1 MEIAAIA
8 GLLAVGYALTKG
20 GPASAT
26 APVENEEEGFAG
38 SVVYGPDG
46 LPTIP
51 YGGMPPPLYAE
62 DRTAPG
68 AATVPGK
75 PRQPNRLADGEY
87 DLYYKLPSGGELP
100 SNPYTQPDL
109 YARDLVF
116 SAPAPTLTP
125 QAPPTAVTAQVRMNN
140 DSLEAPPVYNS
151 GRTVISSLTGLPITS
166 EEFSHNNMTPF
177 YRGAPKQNMSDEA
190 NRSVL
195 DNKVGTGYD
204 QVGKREQA
212 PLFDPHRE
220 PTGNV
225 FGLESITDFMQDRMI
240 APTNR
245 KNEVPVEATRVGPG
259 LNQGYSS
266 LPTGGFQQFDID
278 EVMKQRLS
286 VDETRVESNP
296 KISYEGQIIVG
307 KSMATQRGELG
318 EVRKY
323 NPDSFYINQDGERNF
338 VTVGE
343 NKKAMERPTQVMKF
357 QSRQET
363 TTEHFGTAGQAES
376 KATYNVP
383 SFRAPFARQHDS
395 FGYRN
400 ADGSTYGVSNPDAEN
415 NDFGR
420 AGYDLPTNQRNV
432 TSERGQ
438 ALNLTVAGG
447 PKALT
452 VYDPEGWM
460 ARTTIRET
468 TAANDWV
475 GIAAPASAAT
485 KLTVYDPA
493 DITRVTGR
501 NTLAEPD
508 KALNVTRA
516 GMPGQRTLAFPDG
529 FRLTSKE
536 QISANS
542 AYSGVAQ
549 IAGQKAEQVYDYAY
563 AMRQNPTKELVASG
577 RRPVAGNG
585 SLPLFNGEDYMNV
598 TYRSLDSDVVNDRD
612 STVDRVVGPP
622 LGAEAI
628 GLQRPKQTL
637 HLDIAGDRNIHE
649 VLDSLNDNPY
659 ALPVHKIA
667 AGLPTNNHA
676 PGPAEMAVSGMS
688 AW

>member
-1 MEIAAIA
+1 M
-8 GLLAVGYALTKG
+8 V
-20 GPASAT
+20 
-26 APVENEEEGFAG
+26 
-38 SVVYGPDG
+38 
-46 LPTIP
+46 
-51 YGGMPPPLYAE
+51 
-62 DRTAPG
+62 
-68 AATVPGK
+68 
-75 PRQPNRLADGEY
+75 
-87 DLYYKLPSGGELP
+87 
-100 SNPYTQPDL
+100 
-109 YARDLVF
+109 
-116 SAPAPTLTP
+116 
-125 QAPPTAVTAQVRMNN
+125 
-140 DSLEAPPVYNS
+140 
-151 GRTVISSLTGLPITS
+151 
-166 EEFSHNNMTPF
+166 PF
-177 YRGAPKQNMSDEA
+177 YRGAPKQNMSDEG
-190 NRSVL
+190 NRSIL
-195 DNKVGTGYD
+195 DNKIGTGYD
-204 QVGKREQA
+204 QVSKREQA

-225 FGLESITDFMQDRMI
+225 FGLESITDFMHDRMI

-245 KNEVPVEATRVGPG
+245 KNEVPVEPTRVGPG
-259 LNQGYSS
+259 INQGYSA
-266 LPTGGFQQFDID
+266 LPIGGFQQMDID
-278 EVMKQRLS
+278 EVMRQRLS
-286 VDETRVESNP
+286 VDETRVASNP
-296 KISYEGQIIVG
+296 KISYEGQVITG
-307 KSMATQRGELG
+307 KSLATQRGEIG

-323 NPDSFYINQDGERNF
+323 NPDTFFINQNGERNF
-338 VTVGE
+338 VTAGE
-343 NKKAMERPTQVMKF
+343 NTKPMERPTQIMKF
-357 QSRQET
+357 QTRQET
-363 TTEHFGTAGQAES
+363 TTEHFGTAGQAEA
-376 KATYNVP
+376 KETYTVP

-400 ADGSTYGVSNPDAEN
+400 ADGSTYGVANPDAEN

-452 VYDPEGWM
+452 VYDPEGWT

-475 GIAAPASAAT
+475 GIAAPVNAT
-485 KLTVYDPA
+485 KLTVYDPS

-529 FRLTSKE
+529 MRLTSKE
-536 QISANS
+536 QVSANS
-542 AYSGVAQ
+542 AYTGVAEV
-549 IAGQKAEQVYDYAY
+549 AGQKKEQVYDYAY

-598 TYRSLDSDVVNDRD
+598 SYRRLDSDSINDRD
-612 STVDRVVGPP
+612 TTVDRVVGPP

-637 HLDIAGDRNIHE
+637 RLDIAADRNIHE

-667 AGLPTNNHA
+667 AGLPANS
-676 PGPAEMAVSGMS
+676 GPAAMAAMS
-688 AW
+688 IY